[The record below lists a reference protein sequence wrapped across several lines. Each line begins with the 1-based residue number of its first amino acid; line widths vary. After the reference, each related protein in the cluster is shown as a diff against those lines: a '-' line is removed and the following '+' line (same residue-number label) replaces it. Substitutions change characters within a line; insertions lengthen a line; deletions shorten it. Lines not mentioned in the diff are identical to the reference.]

1 MSQRKAISKTNC
13 LVRNNQQ
20 THAGMRNLVGV
31 QTKRYMAVTEIL
43 FKELPFRPD
52 RNQVFYIENGYD
64 EVANDFIHRHYFD
77 LKSMFSRIGMDF
89 YYLPYLLRERD
100 IEAKVRYYAPYLSP
114 KLLVQ
119 EVQSNAFVPYISG
132 AGEKAALKPSFLFE
146 GRQDGYLGD
155 VKFLAVAFESIIASN
170 VDIVEQLMHLVIST
184 REAFYVEEQE
194 RRLQESRK
202 YETERHSMCCEIEE
216 NMACPSAAPESDSIP
231 IHEKIVLD
239 KSESRKDNKTSSK
252 PEGMPGRL
260 FNRAGIK
267 ASFCYNEADED
278 ETPQKAQEEI
288 EEEQSLKETAEILR
302 DLRMTVQRLRLEG
315 VSLMAIHEFIDKQ
328 EPLSRMIIT
337 PDYRIFLPDYNNMEI
352 EMGALPKAIYFLYL
366 RYPEG
371 IVYKHMPDYFSELLY
386 IYKQLRPNTD
396 EARLNLTITKVVNPL
411 GNALNENIARIR
423 KAFVEKFDEHL
434 ANNYI
439 ISGERG
445 SEYSIPL
452 DRDMI
457 TWEE

>member
-1 MSQRKAISKTNC
+1 
-13 LVRNNQQ
+13 
-20 THAGMRNLVGV
+20 
-31 QTKRYMAVTEIL
+31 MAVNEIL

-64 EVANDFIHRHYFD
+64 EEVNDFIRSHYID
-77 LKSMFSRIGMDF
+77 LKSMFRHIGMDF
-89 YYLPYLLRERD
+89 YYLPYLLREQD
-100 IEAKVRYYAPYLSP
+100 VEAKVRYYAPYLSP

-119 EVQSNAFVPYISG
+119 KVQSNVFVPYISN
-132 AGEKAALKPSFLFE
+132 AEVKANLKPSLLFE
-146 GRQDGYLGD
+146 GRQEGYLGD
-155 VKFLAVAFESIIASN
+155 VRFLTVALDDLINCNGAII
-170 VDIVEQLMHLVIST
+170 EQLLRVIIST

-194 RRLQESRK
+194 RRIQESRM
-202 YETERHSMCCEIEE
+202 YETDRHSMCREIEE
-216 NMACPSAAPESDSIP
+216 NMASEISLPCPSAAPDWDNSSVRESMVCEERETRKDRKSSSKSDSM
-231 IHEKIVLD
+231 L
-239 KSESRKDNKTSSK
+239 T
-252 PEGMPGRL
+252 RL
-260 FNRAGIK
+260 FNRFGMK
-267 ASFCYNEADED
+267 ASLCCEESDDEA
-278 ETPQKAQEEI
+278 PQKTQEEL
-288 EEEQSLKETAEILR
+288 ENEQSLIQTSKVLR
-302 DLRMTVQRLRLEG
+302 ELRMTVQKLRLEG

-328 EPLSRMIIT
+328 EPLSRMTIT

-371 IVYKHMPDYFSELLY
+371 IIYKHMPDYFSELLN

-396 EARLNLTITKVVNPL
+396 EARLNLTVTKVVNPL

-439 ISGERG
+439 ITGERG
-445 SEYSIPL
+445 SQYSIPL
-452 DRDMI
+452 DRDLI

>member
-1 MSQRKAISKTNC
+1 MQIIIYGSK
-13 LVRNNQQ
+13 RNIIQGI
-20 THAGMRNLVGV
+20 T
-31 QTKRYMAVTEIL
+31 I
-43 FKELPFRPD
+43 RPD

-64 EVANDFIHRHYFD
+64 GEANDFIRSHYFD
-77 LKSMFSRIGMDF
+77 LKSMFRHIGMDF
-89 YYLPYLLRERD
+89 YYLPYLLREQD

-119 EVQSNAFVPYISG
+119 KVQSNAFVPFISDT
-132 AGEKAALKPSFLFE
+132 EVRSCLKPSFLFE
-146 GRQDGYLGD
+146 GRQEGYLGD
-155 VKFLAVAFESIIASN
+155 VRFLTVAFENLINCNDAII
-170 VDIVEQLMHLVIST
+170 EQLMRLVLST
-184 REAFYVEEQE
+184 REAFYIEEQE

-202 YETERHSMCCEIEE
+202 YEAEEHSMCRDIEE
-216 NMACPSAAPESDSIP
+216 NMACEMSMPCPSAAPE
-231 IHEKIVLD
+231 LD
-239 KSESRKDNKTSSK
+239 FSSVRESRVCEERESRKERKSSNKTD
-252 PEGMPGRL
+252 GMLSRL
-260 FNRAGIK
+260 FNRFGMK
-267 ASFCYNEADED
+267 ASLSCEDSDDEAA
-278 ETPQKAQEEI
+278 PQKTPEEI
-288 EEEQSLKETAEILR
+288 EDEQSLIETAKVLR
-302 DLRMTVQRLRLEG
+302 ELRMTVQKLRLEG

-328 EPLSRMIIT
+328 EPLSRMTIT
-337 PDYRIFLPDYNNMEI
+337 TDYRIFLPDYNNMEI

-371 IVYKHMPDYFSELLY
+371 IVYKHMPDYFSELLN

-439 ISGERG
+439 ITGERG
-445 SEYSIPL
+445 SQYSIPL
-452 DRDMI
+452 DRDLI

>member
-1 MSQRKAISKTNC
+1 
-13 LVRNNQQ
+13 
-20 THAGMRNLVGV
+20 
-31 QTKRYMAVTEIL
+31 MAVNEIL

-64 EVANDFIHRHYFD
+64 GEANNFIRSHYID
-77 LKSMFSRIGMDF
+77 LKSMFNQIGMDF
-89 YYLPYLLRERD
+89 YYLPYLLREHD

-119 EVQSNAFVPYISG
+119 KVPSNAFVPYISDP
-132 AGEKAALKPSFLFE
+132 EIRVTLKPSFLFE

-155 VKFLAVAFESIIASN
+155 VRFLTIDFDGLIDCNGAIIEN
-170 VDIVEQLMHLVIST
+170 LMRRVISS
-184 REAFYVEEQE
+184 REAFYVKEQE
-194 RRLQESRK
+194 RIFQESRRHEVEK
-202 YETERHSMCCEIEE
+202 HSMCREIEE
-216 NMACPSAAPESDSIP
+216 NMACEMSMPYPSVAPD
-231 IHEKIVLD
+231 LD
-239 KSESRKDNKTSSK
+239 YSSVRENRVCEERESRKDRKSSSK
-252 PEGMPGRL
+252 PDGMLSRL
-260 FNRAGIK
+260 FNRFGMK
-267 ASFCYNEADED
+267 ASLSCEESDYEEA
-278 ETPQKAQEEI
+278 PQKTPEEI
-288 EEEQSLKETAEILR
+288 EEEQSLIETAKVLR
-302 DLRMTVQRLRLEG
+302 ELRMTVQKLRLEG

-328 EPLSRMIIT
+328 EPLSRMTIT

-371 IVYKHMPDYFSELLY
+371 IVYKHMPDYFSELLN

-396 EARLNLTITKVVNPL
+396 EARLNLTVTKVVNPL

-439 ISGERG
+439 ITGERG
-445 SEYSIPL
+445 SQYSIPL
-452 DRDMI
+452 DRDLI

>member
-1 MSQRKAISKTNC
+1 
-13 LVRNNQQ
+13 
-20 THAGMRNLVGV
+20 
-31 QTKRYMAVTEIL
+31 MAVNEIL

-64 EVANDFIHRHYFD
+64 GEANDFIRSHYID
-77 LKSMFSRIGMDF
+77 LKSMFRHIGMDF
-89 YYLPYLLRERD
+89 YYLPYLLREQD

-119 EVQSNAFVPYISG
+119 KVQSNAFVPFISDT
-132 AGEKAALKPSFLFE
+132 EVRSCLKPSFLFE
-146 GRQDGYLGD
+146 GRQEGYLGD
-155 VKFLAVAFESIIASN
+155 VRFLAVAFENLINCNDAII
-170 VDIVEQLMHLVIST
+170 EQLMRLVLST
-184 REAFYVEEQE
+184 REAFYIEEQE

-202 YETERHSMCCEIEE
+202 YEAEEHSMCRDFEE
-216 NMACPSAAPESDSIP
+216 NMAREMSMPCPSAAPD
-231 IHEKIVLD
+231 LD
-239 KSESRKDNKTSSK
+239 FSSVRESRVCEEREARKERKSSNKTD
-252 PEGMPGRL
+252 GMLSRL
-260 FNRAGIK
+260 FNGFGMK
-267 ASFCYNEADED
+267 ASFCCEDSDDEAA
-278 ETPQKAQEEI
+278 PQKTPEEI
-288 EEEQSLKETAEILR
+288 EDEQSLIETAKVLR
-302 DLRMTVQRLRLEG
+302 ELRMTVQKLRLEG
-315 VSLMAIHEFIDKQ
+315 VSLMAIHKFIDKQ
-328 EPLSRMIIT
+328 EPLSRMTIT

-371 IVYKHMPDYFSELLY
+371 IVYKHMPDYFSELLN

-411 GNALNENIARIR
+411 GNALNENLARFR

-439 ISGERG
+439 ITGERG
-445 SEYSIPL
+445 SQYSIPL
-452 DRDMI
+452 DRDLI